1 MDTNTIFSE
10 NDKQIDIQL
19 NKICKAGALLF
30 VFNFIF
36 FTLTKRSLF
45 EFSIYDVLYF
55 LSYFLISIPLI
66 YYKVS
71 PDKKHYKRV
80 TIYTINTIC
89 LIAFFFTWTSVPYI
103 LILPTSI
110 ACLYYDFKL
119 ARNLLVFNTVA
130 MIFITFLQPFI
141 DTGNALDRSVHS
153 AIMYSVYFTIQI
165 IMVGMLLLSNC
176 KNSSNLLVKAYNLNN
191 NITSILDNTNA
202 LANEVAESITTLNCS
217 VSQSNKALEEVNQ
230 FVVTVNTNSDNML
243 NAISSTD
250 ESINEIINNID
261 TTLEKTKDIHEH
273 NKKITDITNRS
284 RENLSNVISELGTIK
299 DSTSNSKDKVL
310 ALEEKTKQILNA
322 VTLINGLAEQT
333 TLLSLNASIE
343 AVRAGEAG
351 KGFMVVAGEIK
362 NLSSSSNKAADDIKT
377 MLSDITDYVSL
388 VVDAI
393 DSTSNIVNT
402 NINSISNSHSDFD
415 EVFSMQNDMV
425 DHVQDINSLMS
436 ILNAQGDTIKSN
448 MNKLKSINKSTNL
461 SINTMTSNLEELQGE
476 FTEIAM
482 QVDTIKNVS
491 DNLVNNE

>member
-1 MDTNTIFSE
+1 MDANNIFSK

-19 NKICKAGALLF
+19 NKICKVGALLF
-30 VFNFIF
+30 VLNFIF
-36 FTLTKRSLF
+36 FITQKSLF
-45 EFSIYDVLYF
+45 DFSIYDIVYF
-55 LSYFLISIPLI
+55 LSYFLIAIPLV
-66 YYKVS
+66 YYKIS
-71 PDKKHYKRV
+71 PDKKYYKRI
-80 TIYTINTIC
+80 TIYTINAIC
-89 LIAFFFTWTSVPYI
+89 LIAFFITWISVPYI

-119 ARNLLVFNTVA
+119 ARNLLVFNTIA
-130 MIFITFLQPFI
+130 MIIITFCQPFI
-141 DTGNALDRSVHS
+141 DTGNFLDNSLHS
-153 AIMYSVYFTIQI
+153 TMMYAVYFTIQL
-165 IMVGMLLLSNC
+165 IMIGMLLLSNC
-176 KNSSNLLVKAYNLNN
+176 KNSSNLLIKAYNLNN
-191 NITSILDNTNA
+191 NITSILDNTNI
-202 LANEVAESITTLNCS
+202 LANEVADSITTLNCS
-217 VSQSNKALEEVNQ
+217 VSQSNKALEEVNTL
-230 FVVTVNTNSDNML
+230 VVTVNTNSDNMI

-299 DSTSNSKDKVL
+299 DSTANSKDKVL
-310 ALEEKTKQILNA
+310 SLEEKTKQILNA
-322 VTLINGLAEQT
+322 VTLINGIAEQT

-351 KGFMVVAGEIK
+351 KGFMVVAEEIK
-362 NLSSSSNKAADDIKT
+362 NLSSSSNKAADDIKN

-388 VVDAI
+388 VVEAI
-393 DSTSNIVNT
+393 DSTSDIVNT

-415 EVFSMQNDMV
+415 EVFSMQSSMV

-436 ILNAQGDTIKSN
+436 ILNTQGNTIKSN
-448 MNKLKSINKSTNL
+448 MNELKSINKSTNL

-482 QVDTIKNVS
+482 QVDTIKGVS
-491 DNLVNNE
+491 DKLVHNE